1 MDGVI
6 IMANTKP
13 IGVAYEDQNIINADI
28 VQAQS
33 IATTGTIGYAAGAY
47 DTITQ
52 TNNKT
57 TGVTINTP
65 SGQIIT
71 ANSQLAPSAQA
82 VFVVTCSAVSSK
94 DVVII
99 SPSTGGTVGAYNIFV
114 AAIGDGSFTIV
125 IKNSTN
131 NAYSEAIHLNYA
143 IFHTQ
148 S

>member
-1 MDGVI
+1 
-6 IMANTKP
+6 MANTKP
-13 IGVAYEDQNIINADI
+13 IGVAYEDQNIINADR
-28 VQAQS
+28 VQAGS

-47 DTITQ
+47 DTVTQ

-82 VFVVTCSAVSSK
+82 VFVVTCSAVSTK
-94 DVVII
+94 DVVVI
-99 SPSTGGTVGAYNIFV
+99 SPGSGGTVGAYNIFV
-114 AAIGDGSFTIV
+114 AAIADGSFTVV

-131 NAYSEAIHLNYA
+131 NAYSESIHLNYA
-143 IFHTQ
+143 ILHTAT
-148 S
+148 

>member
-1 MDGVI
+1 
-6 IMANTKP
+6 MAYTKP
-13 IGVAYEDQNIINADI
+13 IGVAYEDENIIGADR
-28 VQAQS
+28 VEATT

-47 DTITQ
+47 NTVTQ

-82 VFVVTCSAVSSK
+82 VFVVTCSVVSTK
-94 DVVII
+94 DVVVI
-99 SPSTGGTVGAYNIFV
+99 SPASGGTVGAYNVFI
-114 AAIGDGSFTIV
+114 AAIADGSFTVV
-125 IKNSTN
+125 IKNATN

-143 IFHTQ
+143 IFHTA

>member
-1 MDGVI
+1 
-6 IMANTKP
+6 MANTKP
-13 IGVAYEDQNIINADI
+13 IGVAYEDQNIIGASI
-28 VQAQS
+28 VQAAT
-33 IATTGTIGYAAGAY
+33 IACTSTIGYAAGAY

-94 DVVII
+94 DVVVI
-99 SPSTGGTVGAYNIFV
+99 SPGTGGTVGAYNIFV
-114 AAIGDGSFTIV
+114 AAVADGSFTVV

-143 IFHTQ
+143 IFHTAT
-148 S
+148 